1 MKVGELIKQLKQ
13 CDQNSQMVFYYNKD
27 HVLNNCE
34 LAYENNCWP
43 HEPILEFDDHVELI
57 IKPEGSEEGGVEEK

>member
-34 LAYENNCWP
+34 LAYENNYWP